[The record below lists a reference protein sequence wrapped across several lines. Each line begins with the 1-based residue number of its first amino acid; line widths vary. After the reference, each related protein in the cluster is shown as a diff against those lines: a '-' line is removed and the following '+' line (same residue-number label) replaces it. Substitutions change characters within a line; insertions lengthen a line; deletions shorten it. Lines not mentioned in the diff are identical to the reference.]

1 MVSAREEPRV
11 HPSASNRRYTNSNGA
26 PDCPPCASLEARHF
40 PRSSL
45 SHLQQMLST
54 LVGPLS
60 WNAGAVPA
68 ASARCAQLPIG
79 CVLLWAWQCGGG
91 QKAFRACANA
101 HSAWQSRAQ
110 AIRELLGRPAEHSQQ
125 YQSSTIRA
133 ALSEQRY
140 YQSSTIR
147 AEHSQLSVPA

>member
-1 MVSAREEPRV
+1 M
-11 HPSASNRRYTNSNGA
+11 
-26 PDCPPCASLEARHF
+26 EARHF
-40 PRSSL
+40 PRSTL
-45 SHLQQMLST
+45 SPIVQQMLTT

-125 YQSSTIRA
+125 SQSSTIRA
-133 ALSEQRY
+133 ALLSEPH
-140 YQSSTIR
+140 YQTR
-147 AEHSQLSVPA
+147 ALSAIDAG